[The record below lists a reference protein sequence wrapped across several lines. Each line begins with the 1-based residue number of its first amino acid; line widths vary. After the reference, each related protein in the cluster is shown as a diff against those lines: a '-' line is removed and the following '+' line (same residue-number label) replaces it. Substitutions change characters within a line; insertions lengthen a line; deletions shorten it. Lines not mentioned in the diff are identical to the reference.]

1 MKNYILL
8 LTLLGTFTLQAQEQV
23 FTSRKGPKFLPGHYD
38 ITITVQND
46 TLKYELFN
54 HWYSRSYAQL
64 RNVSIPLSDIHKQD
78 SITFKMTKKGIQLTD
93 KKFGITKKVKRK
105 NLCDSLEDMRKISY
119 AYEIAQDNNLMHYE
133 LFKSAD
139 LQLSEAAFRAK
150 VKENLLNKRENE

>member
-23 FTSRKGPKFLPGHYD
+23 FTSHKGPKFLPGHYD
-38 ITITVQND
+38 ITITVHND

-78 SITFKMTKKGIQLTD
+78 SITFKYALLRNQIIQD
-93 KKFGITKKVKRK
+93 QQCV
-105 NLCDSLEDMRKISY
+105 
-119 AYEIAQDNNLMHYE
+119 
-133 LFKSAD
+133 
-139 LQLSEAAFRAK
+139 
-150 VKENLLNKRENE
+150 LL

>member
-1 MKNYILL
+1 MKKYILL
-8 LTLLGTFTLQAQEQV
+8 LTLLGTFTLHAQEHV

-64 RNVSIPLSDIHKQD
+64 RNVSIPLSDIHKKD
-78 SITFKMTKKGIQLTD
+78 SITFKMTKKGIHLTD
-93 KKFGITKKVKRK
+93 KKFGITKTVRRK
-105 NLCDSLEDMRKISY
+105 NLCDSLENMRKISY
-119 AYEIAQDNNLMHYE
+119 AYEIAQDNNLRHYE

-150 VKENLLNKRENE
+150 VNENLLNKRENE